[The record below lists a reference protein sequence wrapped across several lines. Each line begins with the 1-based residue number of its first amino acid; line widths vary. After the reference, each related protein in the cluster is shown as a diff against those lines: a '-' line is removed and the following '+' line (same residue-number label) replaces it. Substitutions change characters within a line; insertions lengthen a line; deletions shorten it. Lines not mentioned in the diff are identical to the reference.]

1 MSVFSLNNCN
11 VLFSSGVLSMAIT
24 RTAKKMGT
32 SFFTPQRRL
41 RIAQIAPLY
50 ESVPPR
56 LYGGTER
63 IIAYLAEELARR
75 GHQVTLFASG
85 DSTVQVPLKAGS
97 TNALRLSGLDHLA
110 TSFHLP
116 MLSQVYDRAGRFDL
130 IHSHLDY
137 WSFPLAR
144 LVSVPTVSTMH
155 GRLDLTDLLPIYRY
169 YSDLP
174 LVSIS
179 DEQRRPLP
187 DMNWVGTVYHGL
199 PRNLLRF
206 NSEPGKYLAFLGR
219 ISPEKRPDLAIEI
232 ARRSGMRL
240 KIAAKVDR
248 ADREYFENVVKP
260 LLSTPGIEYIGEIN
274 ETQKAEFLGGA
285 VALLFPVDWPEPFGL
300 VMIEALACG
309 TPVIAR
315 PCGSVPEILRHG
327 VTGFVA
333 SSLDDLVAAVEKV
346 RTISR
351 RACGEEFETR
361 FTAEVMAASYERIYY
376 QLIERSQAVSRPVEH
391 TRYNSSLTS
400 LSDTAEKAQ
409 LVLGERDTPS

>member
-351 RACGEEFETR
+351 RACRQVYRTIPAGC
-361 FTAEVMAASYERIYY
+361 
-376 QLIERSQAVSRPVEH
+376 LIQS
-391 TRYNSSLTS
+391 
-400 LSDTAEKAQ
+400 
-409 LVLGERDTPS
+409 